1 MIKINLKK
9 IDLGKI
15 KISDKAKSIIKFI
28 CIMIVLTLFTCLPYL
43 EEGTIFAHDL
53 TYHLNRILGTSNEIG
68 YGTFPVMIHSES
80 LDSFGYGNPI
90 FYPELFLYPAVVLVK
105 LGFGLLFTYRMLIIL
120 ITFATFL
127 VSYFSANVISKNS
140 KISYLVS
147 MFYTMSLYRLVDVF
161 VRGALGEVIAFIFLP
176 LVLAGFYNVVFDD
189 NKKWYLICLGLFGI
203 VNSHILSFVI
213 TVILLVILCLVNICK
228 IIKDK
233 KKIITLS
240 IAAGVSILLICSF
253 VMPYLE
259 QTMNHD
265 FNVSVHKNSGESLKE
280 NAASL
285 KELVSNE
292 LVSNGITVSKGL
304 GISLLVLPICIF
316 MIKDKD
322 KRKEFPFYITIYV
335 IGMVFVYISSKL
347 FPWEDME
354 IFGIIQFPYR
364 LNMISTLLLSFVA
377 AYSVYETFDKK
388 DDIFKL
394 VILFIVVITIGYLSS
409 INVNPNGIDYEI
421 LMSGYEIGNGEY
433 IPVGF
438 SPDDKDVYNIYEF
451 DNKIDYIKEG
461 NMLKFEYSK
470 NENEFKVHVPICY
483 YKGYKAY
490 LLNEEGKVKEEI
502 EVRRNELNSH
512 LLLIS
517 DNKDIEGTVIVKYE
531 MTTIQKIGYI
541 ISIMTFVILVN
552 YIIYVERIKEKE

>member
-15 KISDKAKSIIKFI
+15 KISDNAKSIIKFI

-53 TYHLNRILGTSNEIG
+53 TYHLNRIIGTSNEIG

-176 LVLAGFYNVVFDD
+176 LVLAGFYNIVFDD

-240 IAAGVSILLICSF
+240 IAAVVSILLICSF

-285 KELVSNE
+285 KEIVLNE

-335 IGMVFVYISSKL
+335 IGMVFAYISSKL

-421 LMSGYEIGNGEY
+421 LMSGSEIGNGEY
-433 IPVGF
+433 VPVGF

-461 NMLKFEYSK
+461 NVLKFEYGK

>member
-9 IDLGKI
+9 IDFGKI
-15 KISDKAKSIIKFI
+15 KISDKAKGIIKFI

-43 EEGTIFAHDL
+43 EEGTMFAHDL

-68 YGTFPVMIHSES
+68 CGTFPVMIHSEL

-105 LGFGLLFTYRMLIIL
+105 LGFGLLFTYRMLIVL

-176 LVLAGFYNVVFDD
+176 LVLSGFYNVIFDD
-189 NKKWYLICLGLFGI
+189 NKKWYLICLGLFGLI
-203 VNSHILSFVI
+203 NSHILSFVI
-213 TVILLVILCLVNICK
+213 TVILLVVLCLVNICK

-240 IAAGVSILLICSF
+240 IAAIVSILLTCSF
-253 VMPYLE
+253 VMPYIE

-285 KELVSNE
+285 KEIVSNE

-304 GISLLVLPICIF
+304 GISLIVLPICIF

-347 FPWEDME
+347 FPWEDMK

-377 AYSVYETFDKK
+377 AYSVYETFDIK

-394 VILFIVVITIGYLSS
+394 VILFIIVITIGYLSS
-409 INVNPNGIDYEI
+409 INVNPNGINYEI
-421 LMSGYEIGNGEY
+421 LMSGSEIGNGEY
-433 IPVGF
+433 VPVGF

-451 DNKIDYIKEG
+451 DNKINYIKEG
-461 NMLKFEYSK
+461 NVLKFEYIK

-517 DNKDIEGTVIVKYE
+517 DNKDIEGTIIVKYE

-552 YIIYVERIKEKE
+552 YIIYVEKIKEKE

>member
-1 MIKINLKK
+1 MIKINLKM
-9 IDLGKI
+9 I
-15 KISDKAKSIIKFI
+15 KISDKVKNMIRFISIMFI
-28 CIMIVLTLFTCLPYL
+28 LTVFTCLPYL

-53 TYHLNRILGTSNEIG
+53 TYHLSRILETANEIG
-68 YGTFPVMIHSES
+68 YGTFPVLIHAG
-80 LDSFGYGNPI
+80 LMDFFGYANPI

-105 LGFGLLFTYRMLIIL
+105 LGFGLLFSYRMLIIL

-203 VNSHILSFVI
+203 INSHILTFIVTI
-213 TVILLVILCLVNICK
+213 ILLIILCLINVCRIF
-228 IIKDK
+228 KDK
-233 KKIITLS
+233 KKIMFLG
-240 IAAGVSILLICSF
+240 IAAVISILLTCSF

-259 QTMNHD
+259 QTLSQELNI
-265 FNVSVHKNSGESLKE
+265 SVHKNSGESLKE

-285 KELVSNE
+285 KEILSNE

-316 MIKDKD
+316 MIKNKNE
-322 KRKEFPFYITIYV
+322 KVEYPFYFSIYI
-335 IGMVFVYISSKL
+335 IGMIVLFISSNL
-347 FPWEDME
+347 FPWEE
-354 IFGIIQFPYR
+354 FGVLGIIQFPYR
-364 LNMISTLLLSFVA
+364 LNIISTLLLSFVA
-377 AYSVYETFDKK
+377 GYSIYEAFDKK

-394 VILFIVVITIGYLSS
+394 VVLFIVVITIGYISN
-409 INVNPNGIDYEI
+409 INVNPNSINYDI
-421 LMSGYEIGNGEY
+421 LMSSSKIGNGEY